1 VPVPEDLDRQPTA
14 QRVGDAIVR
23 KLVTFGRIL
32 REAGLE
38 VGPGRLQDGLRALD
52 SVRLDD
58 RDEVYHALRCAIVSR
73 RDDLEAF
80 DAAFATF
87 WERAPRAE
95 LTHRP
100 PLMQLDLP
108 AQQGGD
114 PRNVD
119 AHQVERERDDGDADG
134 DGDEDEL
141 PVAAVFSAD
150 ELLRERDFAR
160 FGPDELR
167 RARAL
172 VERIA
177 LASPQRRSLRNR
189 PAHDGRSIDLRRT
202 LHQAMRTGGHP
213 IERAWRTPKTV
224 PRRLI
229 FLVDVSGSM
238 EPYARAM
245 TMFLQA
251 AVRAGRH
258 VEAFTF
264 GTRLTRLTPYL
275 VGRDPDRAL
284 ERAARAVPDWAGGT
298 RIGENLKA
306 FNDVWG
312 RRALTRGAI
321 VVIASDGWERG
332 DPALLGSEMAR
343 LRRAAHT
350 VVWVNPL
357 AGGASYRP
365 LVAGM
370 AAALPHID
378 RFLPGHNLK
387 ALEALAAA
395 LDEIPTRR
403 HAASTR
409 GTALAH
415 GGAAA

>member
-1 VPVPEDLDRQPTA
+1 MADP

-87 WERAPRAE
+87 WERAPGAA

-100 PLMQLDLP
+100 PIMQADAEP
-108 AQQGGD
+108 RRADAQQAGAASHGRGGD
-114 PRNVD
+114 
-119 AHQVERERDDGDADG
+119 
-134 DGDEDEL
+134 DEQL
-141 PVAAVFSAD
+141 PLAAVYSAD

-177 LASPQRRSLRNR
+177 TASPRRRSLRSR
-189 PAHDGRSIDLRRT
+189 SSHDGRSIDLRRT
-202 LHQAMRTGGHP
+202 LHQAMRTGGYP
-213 IERAWRTPKTV
+213 VERAWRTPKTV
-224 PRRLI
+224 PRRLV

-251 AVRAGRH
+251 AVRSGRH

-264 GTRLTRLTPYL
+264 GTRLTRLTPHL
-275 VGRDPDRAL
+275 AGRDPDRAL
-284 ERAARAVPDWAGGT
+284 ARAAAAVPDWAGGT

-312 RRALTRGAI
+312 RRALTRGAV

-332 DPALLGSEMAR
+332 DPALLGNEMAR

-350 VVWVNPL
+350 VVWINPL
-357 AGGASYRP
+357 AGGAGYRP

-370 AAALPHID
+370 AAALPHVD
-378 RFLPGHNLK
+378 LFLPGHNLK
-387 ALEALAAA
+387 ALEALADA
-395 LDEIPTRR
+395 LDEIPARR
-403 HAASTR
+403 HTG
-409 GTALAH
+409 GTAA
-415 GGAAA
+415 

>member
-1 VPVPEDLDRQPTA
+1 VPELAAELPGHGRA
-14 QRVGDAIVR
+14 GDAIVR

-38 VGPGRLQDGLRALD
+38 VGPGRLQDGLRALG
-52 SVRLDD
+52 SVRLDN

-73 RDDLEAF
+73 HDDMEAF

-108 AQQGGD
+108 AQQGAD
-114 PRNVD
+114 PRRVD
-119 AHQVERERDDGDADG
+119 AHQVDSESEDGDADA
-134 DGDEDEL
+134 DGDEQEL
-141 PVAAVFSAD
+141 PIAAVYSAD

-160 FGPDELR
+160 FSPDELR

-177 LASPQRRSLRNR
+177 TASPQRRSLRNR
-189 PAHDGRSIDLRRT
+189 AAHDGRSIDLRRT

-213 IERAWRTPKTV
+213 IERAWRMPKTV

-251 AVRAGRH
+251 AVRSGRH

-312 RRALTRGAI
+312 RRALTRGAV

-332 DPALLGSEMAR
+332 DPALLGAEMAR
-343 LRRAAHT
+343 LQRAAHT
-350 VVWVNPL
+350 VVWINPL

-370 AAALPHID
+370 AAALPHVD
-378 RFLPGHNLK
+378 LFLPGHNLK
-387 ALEALAAA
+387 ALEALAEA
-395 LDEIPTRR
+395 LDAIPTRR
-403 HAASTR
+403 HA
-409 GTALAH
+409 

>member
-1 VPVPEDLDRQPTA
+1 MAERPGTE
-14 QRVGDAIVR
+14 QRIGDAIVR
-23 KLVTFGRIL
+23 RLVTFGRIL

-87 WERAPRAE
+87 WERAPGAA

-100 PLMQLDLP
+100 PIMQLDLP
-108 AQQGGD
+108 SRQD
-114 PRNVD
+114 VPPRRVD
-119 AHQVERERDDGDADG
+119 AHRVEGDSQDG
-134 DGDEDEL
+134 DGDGGEQEL
-141 PVAAVFSAD
+141 PAAVVYSAD

-160 FGPDELR
+160 FGADELR
-167 RARAL
+167 RAHAL

-177 LASPQRRSLRNR
+177 TASPRRRSLRSR
-189 PAHDGRSIDLRRT
+189 PSHDGRSIDLRRT

-213 IERAWRTPKTV
+213 VERAWRTPKTV
-224 PRRLI
+224 PRRLV

-251 AVRAGRH
+251 AVRSGRH

-284 ERAARAVPDWAGGT
+284 ARAAAAVPDWAGGT

-306 FNDVWG
+306 FNDVWC
-312 RRALTRGAI
+312 RRALTRGAV

-350 VVWVNPL
+350 LVWINPL
-357 AGGASYRP
+357 AGGAGYRP

-370 AAALPHID
+370 AAALPHVD
-378 RFLPGHNLK
+378 LFLPGHNLK
-387 ALEALAAA
+387 ALEALADA
-395 LDEIPTRR
+395 LDEIPARR
-403 HAASTR
+403 HAASRR
-409 GTALAH
+409 GTVLAQ

>member
-1 VPVPEDLDRQPTA
+1 VVELPPALGPHAES
-14 QRVGDAIVR
+14 RVGDAIVR

-32 REAGLE
+32 REGGLE
-38 VGPGRLQDGLRALD
+38 VGPGRLQDGLLALD
-52 SVRLDD
+52 SVRLDN
-58 RDEVYHALRCAIVSR
+58 RDEVYWALRCAIVSR

-87 WERAPRAE
+87 WERAPRAAV
-95 LTHRP
+95 THRP
-100 PLMQLDLP
+100 PLMQLDVP
-108 AQQGGD
+108 AQDRGD
-114 PRNVD
+114 PRHVD
-119 AHQVERERDDGDADG
+119 AHRVEAGDG
-134 DGDEDEL
+134 DGDGDGEDEEL
-141 PVAAVFSAD
+141 PIAAVYSAD

-177 LASPQRRSLRNR
+177 IASPRRRSLRNQ
-189 PAHDGRSIDLRRT
+189 ASHDGRKLDLRRT

-251 AVRAGRH
+251 AVRSGRH

-312 RRALTRGAI
+312 RRALTRGSV

-332 DPALLGSEMAR
+332 DPQLLGGEMAR
-343 LRRAAHT
+343 LQRAAHT

-357 AGGASYRP
+357 AGGEGYRP

-370 AAALPHID
+370 AAALPYVD
-378 RFLPGHNLK
+378 LFLPGHNLK
-387 ALEALAAA
+387 ALEALADA
-395 LDEIPTRR
+395 LDAIPARR
-403 HAASTR
+403 HAASIRSVT
-409 GTALAH
+409 LAH
-415 GGAAA
+415 RGAAA

>member
-1 VPVPEDLDRQPTA
+1 MGCERSTA
-14 QRVGDAIVR
+14 
-23 KLVTFGRIL
+23 
-32 REAGLE
+32 
-38 VGPGRLQDGLRALD
+38 
-52 SVRLDD
+52 VRLDD

-80 DAAFATF
+80 DAAFAAF
-87 WERAPRAE
+87 WERAPRVE

-100 PLMQLDLP
+100 PIMQLDVP
-108 AQQGGD
+108 AEDRSD
-114 PRNVD
+114 PRRVD
-119 AHQVERERDDGDADG
+119 AHQAESEAGDG
-134 DGDEDEL
+134 DGDAEGDEEEL
-141 PVAAVFSAD
+141 PIAAVYSAD

-177 LASPQRRSLRNR
+177 TASPRRRSLRSR
-189 PAHDGRSIDLRRT
+189 PSHDGRTLDLRRT

-275 VGRDPDRAL
+275 TGRDPDRAL
-284 ERAARAVPDWAGGT
+284 ERAAAAVPDWAGGT

-312 RRALTRGAI
+312 RRALTRGAV

-332 DPALLGSEMAR
+332 DPAAAR
-343 LRRAAHT
+343 QRDGTPAARRAHRRLDQSARGRRGLPAARGGH
-350 VVWVNPL
+350 
-357 AGGASYRP
+357 GRGASP
-365 LVAGM
+365 TS
-370 AAALPHID
+370 ISSC
-378 RFLPGHNLK
+378 PG
-387 ALEALAAA
+387 
-395 LDEIPTRR
+395 T
-403 HAASTR
+403 T
-409 GTALAH
+409 
-415 GGAAA
+415 

>member
-1 VPVPEDLDRQPTA
+1 VPPVSDVGSERL
-14 QRVGDAIVR
+14 VGDAIVR

-52 SVRLDD
+52 AVRLDD

-73 RDDLEAF
+73 HDDLEAF

-87 WERAPRAE
+87 WERAPRVE

-100 PLMQLDLP
+100 PLMQLDVP
-108 AQQGGD
+108 SQD
-114 PRNVD
+114 RSNPRRVD
-119 AHQVERERDDGDADG
+119 AHQAESEAG
-134 DGDEDEL
+134 DGESDAGGEEEDR
-141 PVAAVFSAD
+141 PMAAVYSSD

-172 VERIA
+172 VARVA
-177 LASPQRRSLRNR
+177 RVAPRRRSLRR
-189 PAHDGRSIDLRRT
+189 QPSKLGRTFDPRRT
-202 LHQAMRTGGHP
+202 LQEAMRTGGVP
-213 IERAWRTPKTV
+213 IERAWREPKLV
-224 PRRLI
+224 PRKLVY
-229 FLVDVSGSM
+229 LVDVSGSM

-245 TMFLQA
+245 VMFLQA

-264 GTRLTRLTPYL
+264 GTRLTRLTPHL
-275 VGRDPDRAL
+275 AGRDPDRAL
-284 ERAARAVPDWAGGT
+284 ANAARAVPDWAGGT

-312 RRALTRGAI
+312 RRGTTRGAI
-321 VVIASDGWERG
+321 IVIASDGWERG
-332 DPALLGSEMAR
+332 DPTLLAEQMKR
-343 LRRAAHT
+343 LHLAAHRI
-350 VVWVNPL
+350 VWTNPL
-357 AGGASYRP
+357 AGGEGYRP

-370 AAALPHID
+370 QAAMPYVD
-378 RFLPGHNLK
+378 DFLPGHNLRS
-387 ALEALAAA
+387 LEALAEV
-395 LDEIPTRR
+395 LEEIDEGDYARARAGRLRT
-403 HAASTR
+403 
-409 GTALAH
+409 TA
-415 GGAAA
+415 

>member
-1 VPVPEDLDRQPTA
+1 MVELPPAPGLHAES
-14 QRVGDAIVR
+14 RVGDAIVR

-32 REAGLE
+32 REGGLE
-38 VGPGRLQDGLRALD
+38 VGPGRLQDGLLALD
-52 SVRLDD
+52 SVRLDN
-58 RDEVYHALRCAIVSR
+58 RDEVYWALRCAIVSR

-87 WERAPRAE
+87 WERAPRAAV
-95 LTHRP
+95 THRP
-100 PLMQLDLP
+100 PLMQLDVP
-108 AQQGGD
+108 AQDRGD
-114 PRNVD
+114 PRHVD
-119 AHQVERERDDGDADG
+119 AHRAEAEDGEGDG
-134 DGDEDEL
+134 DGEDEEL
-141 PVAAVFSAD
+141 PIAAVYSAD

-177 LASPQRRSLRNR
+177 MASPRRRSLRNQ
-189 PAHDGRSIDLRRT
+189 ASHDGRKLDLRRT

-251 AVRAGRH
+251 AVRSGRH

-312 RRALTRGAI
+312 RRALTRGAV

-332 DPALLGSEMAR
+332 DPQLLGGEMAR
-343 LRRAAHT
+343 LQRAAHT

-357 AGGASYRP
+357 AGGEGYRP

-370 AAALPHID
+370 AAALPYVD
-378 RFLPGHNLK
+378 LFLPGHNLK
-387 ALEALAAA
+387 ALEALADA
-395 LDEIPTRR
+395 LDAIPARR
-403 HAASTR
+403 HAASIRSATF
-409 GTALAH
+409 AH
-415 GGAAA
+415 RGAAA

>member
-1 VPVPEDLDRQPTA
+1 VPPVSDVGSERL
-14 QRVGDAIVR
+14 VGDAIVR

-52 SVRLDD
+52 AVRLDD

-73 RDDLEAF
+73 HDDLEAF

-87 WERAPRAE
+87 WERAPRVE

-100 PLMQLDLP
+100 PLMQLDVP
-108 AQQGGD
+108 SQDRSD
-114 PRNVD
+114 PRRVD
-119 AHQVERERDDGDADG
+119 AHQAESEAG
-134 DGDEDEL
+134 DGESDAGGEEEDR
-141 PVAAVFSAD
+141 PMAAVYSSD

-177 LASPQRRSLRNR
+177 TASPRRRSLRSR
-189 PAHDGRSIDLRRT
+189 PAHDGRTIDPRRT

-213 IERAWRTPKTV
+213 IERAWRTHKTV

-245 TMFLQA
+245 TMFLQS

-275 VGRDPDRAL
+275 TGRDPDRAL
-284 ERAARAVPDWAGGT
+284 ERAAAAVPDWAGGT

-312 RRALTRGAI
+312 RRALTRGAV

-332 DPALLGSEMAR
+332 DPQLLGSEMAR
-343 LRRAAHT
+343 LQRAAHT

-357 AGGASYRP
+357 AGGEGYRP

-370 AAALPHID
+370 AAALPYVD
-378 RFLPGHNLK
+378 LFLPGHNLN
-387 ALEALAAA
+387 ALEALADA
-395 LDEIPTRR
+395 LDAIPARR
-403 HAASTR
+403 HAVASR
-409 GTALAH
+409 GSTYAS

>member
-1 VPVPEDLDRQPTA
+1 VPETTTA
-14 QRVGDAIVR
+14 SGTRVGDAIVR

-87 WERAPRAE
+87 WERAPRGE

-100 PLMQLDLP
+100 PLMQLDVP
-108 AQQGGD
+108 NQERAE
-114 PRNVD
+114 PSRVD
-119 AHQVERERDDGDADG
+119 ADQVEGDAGSDDGEQ
-134 DGDEDEL
+134 DEE
-141 PVAAVFSAD
+141 PPAAAVYSAD

-160 FGPDELR
+160 FGPEELR

-177 LASPQRRSLRNR
+177 TASPMRRSLRNQ
-189 PAHDGRSIDLRRT
+189 PSHAGRRIDLRRT

-251 AVRAGRH
+251 AVRSGRH

-275 VGRDPDRAL
+275 TGRDPDRAL

-312 RRALTRGAI
+312 RRALSRGAV

-332 DPALLGSEMAR
+332 DPSLLGSEMAR
-343 LRRAAHT
+343 LQRAAHT

-357 AGGASYRP
+357 AGGAGYRP

-370 AAALPHID
+370 AAALPHVD

-387 ALEALAAA
+387 ALEALADA
-395 LDEIPTRR
+395 LDAIPARR
-403 HAASTR
+403 HTR
-409 GTALAH
+409 GAMLVS

>member
-1 VPVPEDLDRQPTA
+1 MPELAAETPSQGRA
-14 QRVGDAIVR
+14 GDAIVR

-38 VGPGRLQDGLRALD
+38 VGPGRLQDGLRALG
-52 SVRLDD
+52 SVRLDN

-73 RDDLEAF
+73 RDDMEAF

-108 AQQGGD
+108 AQQGAD
-114 PRNVD
+114 PRRLD
-119 AHQVERERDDGDADG
+119 AHQAESESQDG
-134 DGDEDEL
+134 DGEDDGEDEL
-141 PVAAVFSAD
+141 PVAAVYSAD

-160 FGPDELR
+160 FSPDELR

-177 LASPQRRSLRNR
+177 TASPQRRSLRNR

-224 PRRLI
+224 PRRLV

-251 AVRAGRH
+251 AVRSGRH

-275 VGRDPDRAL
+275 AGRDPDRAL

-312 RRALTRGAI
+312 RRALSRGAV

-343 LRRAAHT
+343 LQRAAHT
-350 VVWVNPL
+350 VVWINPL

-370 AAALPHID
+370 AAALPHVD
-378 RFLPGHNLK
+378 LFLPGHNLK
-387 ALEALAAA
+387 ALEALAEA
-395 LDEIPTRR
+395 LDAIPARR
-403 HAASTR
+403 HA
-409 GTALAH
+409 

>member
-1 VPVPEDLDRQPTA
+1 MPDRA
-14 QRVGDAIVR
+14 GSEQRVGDAIVR

-87 WERAPRAE
+87 WERAPSAA

-100 PLMQLDLP
+100 PIMQLDLP
-108 AQQGGD
+108 SRPDAA
-114 PRNVD
+114 PRRVD
-119 AHQVERERDDGDADG
+119 AHQVEGDSQDGEG
-134 DGDEDEL
+134 DGEDEEL
-141 PVAAVFSAD
+141 PAAAVYSAD

-177 LASPQRRSLRNR
+177 TASPRRRSLRSR
-189 PAHDGRSIDLRRT
+189 PSHDGRSIDLRRT

-213 IERAWRTPKTV
+213 VERAWRTPKTV
-224 PRRLI
+224 PRRLV

-251 AVRAGRH
+251 AVRSGRH

-284 ERAARAVPDWAGGT
+284 ARAAAAVPDWAGGT

-312 RRALTRGAI
+312 RRALTRGAV

-350 VVWVNPL
+350 VVWINPL
-357 AGGASYRP
+357 AGGAGYRP

-387 ALEALAAA
+387 ALEALADA
-395 LDEIPTRR
+395 LDEIPARR
-403 HAASTR
+403 HAAPIRAS
-409 GTALAH
+409 ALAH